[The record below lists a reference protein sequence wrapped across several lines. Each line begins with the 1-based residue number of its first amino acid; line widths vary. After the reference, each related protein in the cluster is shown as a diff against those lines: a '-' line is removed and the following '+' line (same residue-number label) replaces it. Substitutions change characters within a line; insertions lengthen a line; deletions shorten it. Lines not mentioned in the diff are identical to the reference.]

1 MELIIIRGRQND
13 GKTTT
18 ATMLHNDIVNRGA
31 RVRLLRTNGNYLSVE
46 NWMVD
51 FQSVLDLMKKR
62 IVIISE
68 GDDDDRL
75 AELMEELTDDY
86 RPDIVVVCARSY
98 NREGSSYRMLTE
110 RYADIMVF
118 ENEFWT
124 EFSEDPTQ
132 MYNIKKAVIN
142 KIINRILSL

>member
-110 RYADIMVF
+110 RYADIMVS

>member
-18 ATMLHNDIVNRGA
+18 ATMLHNDIVERGA
-31 RVRLLRTNGNYLSVE
+31 RVRLLRTNGNYLSIG

-68 GDDDDRL
+68 GDDDKRL
-75 AELMEELTDDY
+75 EDLMNELTDIY

-110 RYADIMVF
+110 RYADIMVS

-124 EFSEDPTQ
+124 EFSEDHTQ
-132 MYNIKKAVIN
+132 MQNIKKIVIN